1 MRAVTVRD
9 AKARLN
15 ELVEAAGTS
24 NEQILIT
31 RYGKPAVV
39 MIAAHDLESMQETI
53 HWLSQPGI
61 KETIAEADAGFAAGC
76 GVDSDALRAELGL
89 PSA

>member
-1 MRAVTVRD
+1 MRAVTVSD

-15 ELVEAAGTS
+15 EIVEAAETTH
-24 NEQILIT
+24 EQILIT
-31 RYGKPAVV
+31 RHGKPAVV
-39 MIAAHDLESMQETI
+39 MIAADDLESMQETI

-61 KETIAEADAGFAAGC
+61 KETIAEADADFATGC
-76 GVDSDALRAELGL
+76 GVDSDTLRAELGL

>member
-1 MRAVTVRD
+1 MP
-9 AKARLN
+9 KPGSN
-15 ELVEAAGTS
+15 EIVEAAGTTH
-24 NEQILIT
+24 EQILIT
-31 RYGKPAVV
+31 RHGKPAVV
-39 MIAAHDLESMQETI
+39 MIAADDLESMQETI

-61 KETIAEADAGFAAGC
+61 KETIAEADADFAAGR